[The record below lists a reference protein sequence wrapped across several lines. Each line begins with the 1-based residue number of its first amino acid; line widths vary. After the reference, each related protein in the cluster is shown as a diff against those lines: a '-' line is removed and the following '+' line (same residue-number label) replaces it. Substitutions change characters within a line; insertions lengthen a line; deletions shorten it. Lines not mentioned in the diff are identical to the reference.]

1 MLPVGT
7 GVCHFYLADKTD
19 IDLGPETKRF
29 QFPSNCLSFFGLRG
43 LGIVAS
49 SYRAWVT

>member
-1 MLPVGT
+1 MAPMLPVGT

-29 QFPSNCLSFFGLRG
+29 QFPSNCLSFFGF
-43 LGIVAS
+43 
-49 SYRAWVT
+49 VTSVLSH